1 MTDWTVCPHKFSPW
15 FGPVLKCARCGAST
29 MVSMDKNESKVIYM
43 PMDSPYCECGAVHSG
58 IEDGGRCEACGKV
71 I

>member
-1 MTDWTVCPHKFSPW
+1 MLCSLEICEYWTLCEDL
-15 FGPVLKCARCGAST
+15 GRCMKDYG
-29 MVSMDKNESKVIYM
+29 NERDDEPESIYC
-43 PMDSPYCECGAVHSG
+43 DCGAVHSG